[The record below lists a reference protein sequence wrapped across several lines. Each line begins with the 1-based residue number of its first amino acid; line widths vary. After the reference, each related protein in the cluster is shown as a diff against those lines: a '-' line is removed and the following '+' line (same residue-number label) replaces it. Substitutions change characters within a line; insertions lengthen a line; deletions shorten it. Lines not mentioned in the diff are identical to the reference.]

1 MPRVPLLLGI
11 LVLLAAGGVALGDGC
26 VVRRSYSYSY
36 PVSYAYPTYSYAVPT
51 YQAPAHCEAAVA
63 TTYVPVYVPTYTVGY
78 GSTQDAQTMTA
89 LVQAVQQLQQ
99 QVRALSPGVQAGAV
113 HGQGFG
119 QAQPGMSKA
128 AEPIQPPAPA
138 APQAALSEVQ
148 QEGRTLLV
156 QKCAACHDTSAA
168 QAKGKGLAFV
178 QNGQLGK
185 LSDALAFRMM
195 RELYSGRMPKD
206 AKLTDEQV
214 GKVYA
219 YLDTLGK

>member
-1 MPRVPLLLGI
+1 MRQLPLLFGV
-11 LVLLAAGGVALGDGC
+11 LVLLAAGGVALADGC

-51 YQAPAHCEAAVA
+51 YQSPVVEAAVA

-78 GSTQDAQTMTA
+78 GSTQDAQTMQL

-99 QVRALSPGVQAGAV
+99 QVRALSPGAQAGAL
-113 HGQGFG
+113 HGQAAG
-119 QAQPGMSKA
+119 QIHPGVSKA
-128 AEPIQPPAPA
+128 AEPIQPPTP
-138 APQAALSEVQ
+138 APQAALSEAQ

-156 QKCAACHDTSAA
+156 QKCAACHDTTVA
-168 QAKGKGLAFV
+168 QQKGKGLAFT
-178 QNGQLGK
+178 QGGQLGK

-206 AKLTDEQV
+206 QKLTDEAV
-214 GKVYA
+214 AKVFA
-219 YLDTLGK
+219 FLDTISR

>member
-11 LVLLAAGGVALGDGC
+11 LVLLAAGGVALADGC

-51 YQAPAHCEAAVA
+51 YSAPAHCEAAVA

-128 AEPIQPPAPA
+128 AEPVAPPAQA
-138 APQAALSEVQ
+138 APAQLSDVQKEGAAL
-148 QEGRTLLV
+148 LA

-185 LSDALAFRMM
+185 ISDALAFRMM
-195 RELYSGRMPKD
+195 REIYSGRMPKD
-206 AKLTDEQV
+206 SKLSDEQV
-214 GKVYA
+214 GKIYA
-219 YLDTLGK
+219 FFDSLK